1 MEGLTLQVRAD
12 VSMFEAAM
20 ARLNGL
26 GAETISGLTSTFGGL
41 EAAAGGVTAGV
52 DVLNGALLSHNQLLG
67 SAQAGWSG
75 YRAGLAGIQG
85 PLTEFGRVLDGAAA
99 GVAGLTEALNAVPRQ
114 VEIDISINQNEQTP
128 NIRSG
133 GIEAVHLPT
142 AHEGAYFSGPGP
154 EERDVR
160 VLSGEYVLSRLGV
173 QTLGLDRLRRA
184 DQGIEG
190 PGGGAVVEN
199 HYHYDSVVR
208 IDGSVIADDDV
219 VSRLAERIGRELD
232 WQAGGRT
239 G

>member
-26 GAETISGLTSTFGGL
+26 GAETISGLTPAFGGL

-52 DVLNGALLSHNQLLG
+52 DVLNGVLLSHNQLLG

-85 PLTEFGRVLDGAAA
+85 SLIEFGRVLDGAVA
-99 GVAGLTEALNAVPRQ
+99 GVTGLTGALNAVPRQ
-114 VEIDISINQNEQTP
+114 VEVEINVNQNGQKP
-128 NIRSG
+128 NISRG
-133 GIEAVHLPT
+133 GVAVVDLPT

-184 DQGIEG
+184 DRGIEG

-208 IDGSVIADDDV
+208 IDGSVITDDDAV
-219 VSRLAERIGRELD
+219 GRLAERIGRELD